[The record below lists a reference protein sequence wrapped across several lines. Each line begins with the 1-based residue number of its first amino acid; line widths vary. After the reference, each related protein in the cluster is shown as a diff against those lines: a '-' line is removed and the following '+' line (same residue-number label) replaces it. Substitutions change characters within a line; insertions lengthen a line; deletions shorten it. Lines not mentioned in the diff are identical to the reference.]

1 MATDERTLGHVAN
14 DAATGP
20 MERRLVRALERVNP
34 DAVRIATAYLTPDGF
49 MALKGQLESVPS
61 VQLLLGERPFLKR
74 RGPED
79 RLAQPLD
86 EEHLA
91 GPSETIDWYE
101 FLEGEYPWI
110 LLTHDERRALL
121 ESGDETATNVFSLN
135 SWEKVR
141 ALVQFLQRDGVELR
155 RYLADKAGKIPPGQ
169 VLSHKTASKV
179 RLHAKS
185 YLFRGASE
193 SFAAV
198 GSSNLTKGGLTQNIE
213 LNLASFD
220 QALVTELE
228 EWFGGKWLQGQD
240 CKGEF
245 IKLLEQCVLFGRH
258 YTPWQ
263 VFIKALDAAYGRYL
277 DLTLTEDIAGKLAE
291 FQQEAVMRCIGLLE
305 RHWGAMLCD
314 SVGLGKTYEGL
325 GILSEFTRR
334 RQESSN
340 KTIRALVICPAQLEK
355 NWSDDKFSAYGI
367 LGETV
372 TMESLP
378 MLLPDEGEDETPF
391 RKAGRERKLHY
402 LQRFDI
408 VLVDESH
415 NFRNPATKRYK
426 ALQEV
431 IRGGG
436 VPDKRVVLLTA
447 TPINNTPWDLY
458 NQLSLITRS
467 DDTWYAGRGPI
478 SNLRSTFRA
487 IEKGGG
493 GPGLLDAM
501 LLSLVRRTRHDI
513 RALQEAGKP
522 MELNGEP
529 MRFPVHEIPKAMEYS
544 LEALY
549 SGIYREIIGMIEGL
563 SFAVYDL
570 EEYGVKTEAVDAT
583 TEGRLRQ
590 RNRTFIGI
598 MKTIFLKRMESSVT
612 ALTSTVRTMVDY
624 LDLFLR
630 ELDERKRVVT
640 PKDAQRLRAV
650 LGGSLTDDALESG
663 EWATRKDA
671 ALKELP
677 PAPPDAEERDRLT
690 KAVKADREKLGTLL
704 ARLQATQE
712 QWEKGDDPKLLSLRK
727 LLDGLPD
734 RDEQGVKTKAVIF
747 TNYKDTADYIFR
759 RLGGPPDFRESK
771 QRRCQSNLGDQRW
784 MAQLTGADDQKR
796 RLEIL
801 SYFAPLAF
809 NRETEPPDDP
819 VLLERVEPFRAEGI
833 DLLIATDVLSEG
845 QNLQDA
851 QYVINYDLPW
861 NPVRIIQRAGRIDRL
876 FSPHERVFIYN
887 LMPER
892 QLEDLLK
899 LVKRLTVKVAS
910 IEDMVGL
917 DASVLG
923 ETIEEKSFDQM
934 MKLAAGGEK
943 AEEVYRE
950 GEKAQGLENAFA
962 ELNKYV
968 QMVKDLGTEEVKDIP
983 DGVCSIRMG
992 TQAGVFMMLRMPE
1005 ELSGQTYWRFYP
1017 LGEQQALTTATDVI
1031 KLIDSNRDDERQDL
1045 PDDQNPFKFLQGPL
1059 QAAIDQLGEEYK
1071 QQMVERT
1078 QDEFTKK
1085 LSRLLARDDVMQTDA
1100 DLWAKLHQ
1108 WRQDPP
1114 PTDALTRPKVIEPV
1128 RTIRQMAMGAPL
1140 DVVVPQLQA
1149 LWDGLTAEGL
1159 DRPFPKPEGR
1169 QPTIRDLELVCWEL
1183 VVKKAAPG
1191 QMVGIEADEGG
1202 KSSG

>member
-1 MATDERTLGHVAN
+1 MTTDKRTLGYVAN
-14 DAATGP
+14 DAATGF
-20 MERRLVRALERVNP
+20 MEGRLLRALERVRP
-34 DAVRIATAYLTPDGF
+34 SAVRIATAYLTPDGF
-49 MALKGQLESVPS
+49 MALKGPLESAAS
-61 VQLLLGERPFLKR
+61 VQILLGERPFLKR

-79 RLAQPLD
+79 RLLQPLD
-86 EEHLA
+86 EDHLA
-91 GPSETIDWYE
+91 GPAETIDWYE
-101 FLEGEYPWI
+101 FLEGDYPWI
-110 LLTHDERRALL
+110 LLAHDERRALI
-121 ESGDETATNVFSLN
+121 ESGDEKALKVFSLA

-141 ALVQFLQRDGVELR
+141 ALVQFLQRDGIELR

-185 YLFRGASE
+185 YLFRGESE
-193 SFAAV
+193 TFAAI

-213 LNLASFD
+213 LNLASSD
-220 QALVTELE
+220 PALAAELE

-245 IKLLEQCVLFGRH
+245 IKLLEECVLFGRH

-263 VFIKALDAAYGRYL
+263 VFIKALHSAYGRYL
-277 DLTLTEDIAGKLAE
+277 DITLTEDIAGKLAE
-291 FQQEAVMRCIGLLE
+291 FQQEAVMRCVGLLE

-325 GILSEFTRR
+325 GILAEFSRR
-334 RQESSN
+334 RQEASN
-340 KTIRALVICPAQLEK
+340 KTVRALVICPAQLEQ

-378 MLLPDEGEDETPF
+378 GLLPDGDEDETPF
-391 RKAGRERKLHY
+391 RKAARERKLHS
-402 LQRFDI
+402 LQSFDV

-513 RALQEAGKP
+513 RAMQDAGRP

-529 MRFPVHEIPKAMEYS
+529 MSFPIHEIPKAVEYS
-544 LEALY
+544 LETLY
-549 SGIYREIIGMIEGL
+549 GGIYKEISAAIEGL

-570 EEYGVKTEAVDAT
+570 EDYGVRTETVDET

-612 ALTSTVRTMVDY
+612 ALTSTVRTMVEY
-624 LDLFLR
+624 LELFLS
-630 ELDERKRVVT
+630 EMDERGRVVT
-640 PKDAQRLRAV
+640 PRDAQRLRVV

-663 EWATRKDA
+663 EWSNRTEATLKD
-671 ALKELP
+671 LP
-677 PAPPDAEERDRLT
+677 PAPTESEDRERLAN
-690 KAVKADREKLGTLL
+690 AVKSDREKLGSLL
-704 ARLQATQE
+704 ARLETTQA
-712 QWEKGDDPKLLSLRK
+712 QWERGDDPKLRSLRK

-734 RDEQGVKTKAVIF
+734 RDEHGVKTKAVIF

-759 RLGGPPDFRESK
+759 RLGGPRDFRDAR
-771 QRRCQSNLGDQRW
+771 QRRCESNLGDGRW

-809 NRETEPPDDP
+809 SRETEPLDDP

-833 DLLIATDVLSEG
+833 DLLISTDVLSEG

-851 QYVINYDLPW
+851 QYMINYDLPW

-923 ETIEEKSFDQM
+923 ETIEEKTFDQM

-950 GEKAQGLENAFA
+950 GEKAQGLEDAFA
-962 ELNKYV
+962 ELNQYV
-968 QMVKDLGTEEVKDIP
+968 QMVKDLGTEDVKEVP
-983 DGVCSIRMG
+983 DGVYSVRMG
-992 TQAGVFMMLRMPE
+992 TQPGIFIMLRMPE
-1005 ELSGQTYWRFYP
+1005 ELSGQVYWRFYP

-1031 KLIDSNRDDERQDL
+1031 KLIESSREDERQDL
-1045 PDDQNPFKFLQGPL
+1045 PEDQNPFKFLQSPL
-1059 QAAIDQLGEEYK
+1059 QAAIDQLGEEYE
-1071 QQMVERT
+1071 QQLVERT

-1085 LSRLLARDDVMQTDA
+1085 LSRFLARDDVMQADG
-1100 DLWAKLHQ
+1100 DLWSRLHQ

-1114 PTDALTRPKVIEPV
+1114 PLDALARGKVIDPV
-1128 RTIRQMAMGAPL
+1128 RAIRQMAMGAPL
-1140 DVVVPQLQA
+1140 DTVMPQMQA

-1169 QPTIRDLELVCWEL
+1169 QPTIQDLELVCWEL
-1183 VVKKAAPG
+1183 VVTKKTLEEMATA
-1191 QMVGIEADEGG
+1191 GG
-1202 KSSG
+1202 G